1 MDGPNP
7 QFEWPPIDNGRGSQV
22 PGQAGSQNILAVYAA
37 AAGALLLWAGT
48 PIAMKLAVATID
60 PATVGMLRAV
70 LAGPVALT
78 VALALG
84 LPFPARGRPR
94 NLLIVSGI
102 TSFAVWPTL
111 LSVGIGLTTANHAAL
126 IIAIIPIF
134 TGLIATIFDR
144 AWPHLAWWA
153 GISIAGAGTVFLIF
167 YGGGGPPDG
176 GATSVT
182 GDLIIL
188 AGAIVCALGYVTG
201 AKLSPVIGTWATT
214 FWGLAIA
221 AVLTTPV
228 VAFLAPRTDWVAVT
242 NTGWLSMGYLAFLGA
257 ITAYAAWFWA
267 LGYGGITRMSS
278 WQLGQPVV
286 TFVFAAILL
295 GEAITLPLLA
305 AGAIVLAGTALAQT
319 PARRA

>member
-22 PGQAGSQNILAVYAA
+22 PGDAGNQNIGTVYTA
-37 AAGALLLWAGT
+37 AAGAILLWAGT
-48 PIAMKLAVATID
+48 PIAMKLAVASID

-78 VALALG
+78 VALTLR
-84 LPFPARGRPR
+84 LPFPASGRPR
-94 NLLIVSGI
+94 LLLIVSGI

-111 LSVGIGLTTANHAAL
+111 LSFGIGLTTAVHAVL

-134 TGLIATIFDR
+134 TGLIAAIFDR
-144 AWPHLAWWA
+144 ARPHLAWWA
-153 GISIAGAGTVFLIF
+153 GVTIAGAGTVFLIF
-167 YGGGGPPDG
+167 YRGGGTPDA
-176 GATSVT
+176 GAASVA

-188 AGAIVCALGYVTG
+188 AGAVVCALGYVTG
-201 AKLSPVIGTWATT
+201 AKISPVIGTWATT
-214 FWGLAIA
+214 FWGIAIA
-221 AVLTTPV
+221 ATLTAPV
-228 VAFLAPRTDWVAVT
+228 VALLAPRTDWVAVT
-242 NTGWLSMGYLAFLGA
+242 STGWLSMGYLVFLGS

-267 LGYGGITRMSS
+267 LGHGGITRMSS
-278 WQLGQPVV
+278 WQLCQPVA
-286 TFVFAAILL
+286 TFVFAAIML

-319 PARRA
+319 PVERS

>member
-1 MDGPNP
+1 M
-7 QFEWPPIDNGRGSQV
+7 
-22 PGQAGSQNILAVYAA
+22 PGDAGTRNIVTVYAA

-48 PIAMKLAVATID
+48 PIAMKLAVASID

-70 LAGPVALT
+70 LAGPVALI
-78 VALALG
+78 VALTLG

-94 NLLIVSGI
+94 RLLIVSGI

-111 LSVGIGLTTANHAAL
+111 LSIGIDLTTANHAAL

-144 AWPHLAWWA
+144 EWPHLAWWA
-153 GISIAGAGTVFLIF
+153 GVSIAGAGTVLLIF
-167 YGGGGPPDG
+167 YRGGGTPDG
-176 GATSVT
+176 GGTSIL
-182 GDLIIL
+182 GDAIIF

-201 AKLSPVIGTWATT
+201 AKLAPVIGTWATT

-221 AVLTTPV
+221 AALMAPV
-228 VAFLAPRTDWVAVT
+228 VALLAQRTEWVAVT
-242 NTGWLSMGYLAFLGA
+242 STGWLSMGYLAFVGSF
-257 ITAYAAWFWA
+257 IAYLAWFWA
-267 LGYGGITRMSS
+267 LGHGGITRMSS

-286 TFVFAAILL
+286 TFVFAAIVL

-305 AGAIVLAGTALAQT
+305 AGAVVLAGTALAQR
-319 PARRA
+319 PATSG